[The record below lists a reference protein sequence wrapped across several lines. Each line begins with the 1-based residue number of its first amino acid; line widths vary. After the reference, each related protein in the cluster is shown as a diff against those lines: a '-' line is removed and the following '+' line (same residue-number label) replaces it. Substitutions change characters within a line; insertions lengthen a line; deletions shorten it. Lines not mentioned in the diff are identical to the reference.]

1 MALHIIEEDLGRDIS
16 LKVAKRLVVFFRRQG
31 GQNQFSDV
39 LLAQAASNRMAHV
52 LDWIEGN
59 LSGTFNHTDL
69 AARAAMSPRNFSRH
83 FKSEIGYSPMAY
95 VERRRTERAR
105 TLIES
110 GNSDLARVATL
121 AGFGSSDTMRRV
133 FTKHLSVLPHEHLR
147 RFGAAQE

>member
-1 MALHIIEEDLGRDIS
+1 M
-16 LKVAKRLVVFFRRQG
+16 
-31 GQNQFSDV
+31 

-52 LDWIEGN
+52 LDWIEDN

-83 FKSEIGYSPMAY
+83 FKFEIGYSPMAY